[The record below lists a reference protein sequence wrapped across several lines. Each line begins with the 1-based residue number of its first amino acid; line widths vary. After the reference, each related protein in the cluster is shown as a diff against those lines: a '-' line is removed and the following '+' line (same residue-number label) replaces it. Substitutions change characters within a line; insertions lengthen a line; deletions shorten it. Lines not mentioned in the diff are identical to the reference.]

1 MSDPDNAEIGR
12 RIGDHSADIIADDAV
27 ACCPAT
33 GTAQPPD
40 FARHQGEI
48 GHRGC
53 QIQLECR
60 LDPTEVAGLPDA
72 QLDQPGQSVLHYHPS
87 RSILVVVGALL
98 QGPGLLQQGF
108 LGMDQH
114 PPSLPALGRDALG
127 AQRTYPTYR
136 PVELESLQ
144 SVDTTGAIRPLSR
157 RHDGVGNLSRRTG
170 ATARGQVKV
179 KVIFGEVFP
188 VGPARHF
195 GHQPAS
201 RVGEGL
207 ASPAVPIGGVAHGFL
222 HHRAGTRFAG
232 LHQFQC
238 PRLSGATLCP
248 YPARAEATNW

>member
-1 MSDPDNAEIGR
+1 MDEALGESFSGVLVSDCYAAY
-12 RIGDHSADIIADDAV
+12 H
-27 ACCPAT
+27 
-33 GTAQPPD
+33 
-40 FARHQGEI
+40 
-48 GHRGC
+48 
-53 QIQLECR
+53 
-60 LDPTEVAGLPDA
+60 
-72 QLDQPGQSVLHYHPS
+72 HYDG
-87 RSILVVVGALL
+87 GALL
-98 QGPGLLQQGF
+98 QGPGLLQQAF

-127 AQRTYPTYR
+127 AQWTYPTYR

-157 RHDGVGNLSRRTG
+157 RHDGAGNLPRRTG

-207 ASPAVPIGGVAHGFL
+207 AGPAVPIGGVAHGFL

-238 PRLSGATLCP
+238 PQIVGSNVMPVSGPC
-248 YPARAEATNW
+248 RGD

>member
-1 MSDPDNAEIGR
+1 MPSWGWISTR
-12 RIGDHSADIIADDAV
+12 RP
-27 ACCPAT
+27 C
-33 GTAQPPD
+33 
-40 FARHQGEI
+40 
-48 GHRGC
+48 
-53 QIQLECR
+53 
-60 LDPTEVAGLPDA
+60 
-72 QLDQPGQSVLHYHPS
+72 
-87 RSILVVVGALL
+87 
-98 QGPGLLQQGF
+98 
-108 LGMDQH
+108 
-114 PPSLPALGRDALG
+114 PALGRDALG
-127 AQRTYPTYR
+127 AQWTYPTYR

-157 RHDGVGNLSRRTG
+157 RHDGVGNLPRRTG

-195 GHQPAS
+195 GHQLPS

-238 PRLSGATLCP
+238 PQIIGCPQIVGSNVMPVSGPC
-248 YPARAEATNW
+248 RGD